1 MYTTVDLSTKYTSN
15 FTSYKLYQNDQKN
28 NLKLIFPLISV
39 LFMNSISHI
48 SLPVSTVGIYL
59 CSSKLSVSNGQA
71 QSIHYGAFIPRMMEM
86 TGHKNTVENIGSKN
100 VHNTTDV

>member
-1 MYTTVDLSTKYTSN
+1 
-15 FTSYKLYQNDQKN
+15 
-28 NLKLIFPLISV
+28 
-39 LFMNSISHI
+39 MNSISHI
-48 SLPVSTVGIYL
+48 SLPVSMVGIYL